1 MVEVNKIMRLKAIR
15 DKGTSGQVFLRICDI
30 SWDLDDKICL
40 SYENLGNS
48 HLDKGNKKCTI
59 LEAGTSFSD
68 SGDWRQL
75 QSFRSKV
82 EMRRVVGAKIR
93 GVGRTGFCRTWKI
106 MGRGLN
112 LIFSSFN
119 MRGSESSS
127 FMLKT

>member
-15 DKGTSGQVFLRICDI
+15 DKGTSGHVFLRMCDL

-40 SYENLGNS
+40 FYENLGKS

-68 SGDWRQL
+68 SGDWRKL

-93 GVGRTGFCRTWKI
+93 WIGRTGFCRTWKI
-106 MGRGLN
+106 TGRGLN